1 MLTESVLVV
10 ISQLALKIVNGVVLI
25 HLNSLLSNKVLRLKY
40 QDTCVQAA
48 DDCLLWHHCSGYM
61 HHKKKN

>member
-48 DDCLLWHHCSGYM
+48 DDCLL
-61 HHKKKN
+61 